1 MWSYKFCF
9 ALGLQVMDSCSRTR
23 IATSQ
28 LTEFLPELKG
38 NEIPGRMSIPF
49 KFGIIDDVG
58 LENEIDVS
66 NTLEELNI
74 PVIKTD
80 ININS
85 QQEIIMAVLNIMQ
98 ELRWDHI
105 ALIHSN
111 SRYSLSMLKT
121 FTKSFKKFD
130 LCIPWIIN
138 IENAVVEGD
147 YEELQSVLKSRI
159 PIVSLLAS
167 EQHYLLLRNMKDV
180 PKGSSKIPVLFTD
193 LILRDHLK
201 NVPAHAVQL
210 FALVPLPEKD
220 GNFEEYF
227 WRNSKIS
234 EVRKEDDLEILQRT
248 KTLRKIQAI
257 MDRLSLCL
265 RNLMNNFCQNEVHI
279 CPTILSL
286 EARTAAFEELNEID
300 WTIEQELY
308 GVMEYQFRKPEG
320 HILLHKVVDLLV

>member
-1 MWSYKFCF
+1 
-9 ALGLQVMDSCSRTR
+9 MDSCSRTR

-38 NEIPGRMSIPF
+38 NEIKDKKNTPF
-49 KFGIIDDVG
+49 KFAVIDDVG
-58 LENEIDVS
+58 LENEVDVS

-85 QQEIIMAVLNIMQ
+85 QQEIITAILNIMQ

-138 IENAVVEGD
+138 IENAVVEAD

-167 EQHYLLLRNMKDV
+167 EQHDLLLRNMKYV
-180 PKGSSKIPVLFTD
+180 AKQGSKIPMLFTD

-201 NVPAHAVQL
+201 NVPANSVQL

-227 WRNSKIS
+227 WRNSKVT
-234 EVRKEDDLEILQRT
+234 EMKKEDDLEVMQRT
-248 KTLRKIQAI
+248 KTLRKIQTI
-257 MDRLSLCL
+257 MDRLSSSL
-265 RNLMNNFCQNEVHI
+265 RNLMHDYCQNEIHI
-279 CPTILSL
+279 CSNILSP
-286 EARTAAFEELNEID
+286 EGRSAAFEQLNDVD
-300 WTIEQELY
+300 WTMEQELY
-308 GVMEYQFRKPEG
+308 GLMEYQFRNPEG
-320 HILLHKVVDLLV
+320 YILLHKVNKYLL